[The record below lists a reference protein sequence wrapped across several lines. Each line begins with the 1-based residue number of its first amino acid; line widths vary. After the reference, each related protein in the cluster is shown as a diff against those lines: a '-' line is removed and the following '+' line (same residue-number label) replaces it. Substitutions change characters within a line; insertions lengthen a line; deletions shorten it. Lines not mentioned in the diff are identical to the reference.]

1 MADDKTKT
9 GDSIKKDLS
18 YEDKVIKKIA
28 GIATDQIGGVLT
40 VTGGLIGNITDK
52 FRSSGDLTKGIDADV
67 GKKQVALDLN
77 VVCEYGR
84 HIPDIFDQVVEKVG
98 RAMQETTGLEL
109 VELNM
114 HVEDILSKED
124 FESYRAK
131 RDSSDYAELDEPPH
145 DEPRVK

>member
-1 MADDKTKT
+1 MAEEKLKKELSYDDKV
-9 GDSIKKDLS
+9 L
-18 YEDKVIKKIA
+18 KKIA
-28 GIATDQIGGVLT
+28 GIATDGVAGVLT

-52 FRSSGDLTKGIDADV
+52 FRSGDDMTKGIAADV

-84 HIPDIFDQVVEKVG
+84 NVPAIFDEVTSRVSKAVED
-98 RAMQETTGLEL
+98 MTGLEL
-109 VELNM
+109 IELNM

-131 RDSSDYAELDEPPH
+131 RDSSDYTEVSPDT
-145 DEPRVK
+145 RVQ